1 MKWKQLRTGTEQLDF
16 YPERETTGITELE
29 SETRFELETEIQLWT
44 GNWDSAFFKLVDE
57 IS

>member
-29 SETRFELETEIQLWT
+29 SETRFELETEIQLFL
-44 GNWDSAFFKLVDE
+44 N
-57 IS
+57 